1 MNRDDFAGKLL
12 PKLSLDEI
20 EFAYDMERVLAEQVK
35 YLRGL
40 VATLTDGQA
49 LKRDLLIAELR
60 SRLAEKDRDISRLQ
74 AENDWL
80 REILLGSIA

>member
-1 MNRDDFAGKLL
+1 MDRDDFAGKLL

-20 EFAYDMERVLAEQVK
+20 EFAYDMERILAEQVK
-35 YLRGL
+35 YLREL
-40 VATLTDGQA
+40 VASLTDGQT
-49 LKRDLLIAELR
+49 LEKDLLIAELR
-60 SRLAEKDRDISRLQ
+60 TRIAEKDRDISRLQ